1 MRSLSKDHFFLPHRS
16 QKKLG
21 TYRPH
26 LKDQILLMKWHH
38 TAENRKKKKS
48 RQNNKT
54 LPLLAARFKGAPEA
68 AGRACVCS
76 FSWNHW
82 WDKVTY
88 PPFMIVSEQS
98 RDRSRRVRMPLPTGH
113 FALDHCQVQTLPT
126 RQSTQQIPALAERQA
141 LKGKEGS
148 LIVSPPNSPIRHPPS
163 LHSQGREKDL
173 LAWGVK
179 VPSSCGYLGRQW
191 GRRIRVLL

>member
-1 MRSLSKDHFFLPHRS
+1 M
-16 QKKLG
+16 
-21 TYRPH
+21 
-26 LKDQILLMKWHH
+26 
-38 TAENRKKKKS
+38 
-48 RQNNKT
+48 
-54 LPLLAARFKGAPEA
+54 
-68 AGRACVCS
+68 
-76 FSWNHW
+76 
-82 WDKVTY
+82 TY

-191 GRRIRVLL
+191 GRGFVFCCRNWVLKRLFIKLACNIDRHKAKRYEIFQRVSSKYKLPKNVKIQLLFV